1 MNATIR
7 YVVKF
12 TNAGLTRP
20 YSPFIRITHK
30 IEGDHGDQDVDRT
43 TIRGVLALIRFE
55 FVKQLRLDS
64 KRISLGCGR

>member
-30 IEGDHGDQDVDRT
+30 IEGDHGDRT
-43 TIRGVLALIRFE
+43 LTGPRSAE
-55 FVKQLRLDS
+55 F
-64 KRISLGCGR
+64 